1 MISMTIDMSYYRKI
15 NGLNGVTDKKDFL
28 QKQAIKSINKNS
40 VNVLSTFE
48 ILVNSDVAED
58 VIADGINRKCI
69 FDYFVFLYATK
80 PDNPLINHKQKEH
93 EQKNLS
99 VTHAGDRLVADFLRR
114 QIRTI
119 Q

>member
-1 MISMTIDMSYYRKI
+1 
-15 NGLNGVTDKKDFL
+15 
-28 QKQAIKSINKNS
+28 
-40 VNVLSTFE
+40 
-48 ILVNSDVAED
+48 
-58 VIADGINRKCI
+58 
-69 FDYFVFLYATK
+69 
-80 PDNPLINHKQKEH
+80 LINHKQKEH